1 MFDYSK
7 LKGRIIEKYDSQSAF
22 ADAIGVKVQSVNA
35 KLRGRVSISKA
46 DIIKWSQALDIETN
60 DIGAYFF
67 TVKV

>member
-22 ADAIGVKVQSVNA
+22 ADAIGVKVQAVNA